1 MKMPDRAPS
10 RRVLLIGWDAA
21 DWKVIRP
28 LIDAGE
34 MPHIARLLRAGCSAS
49 IATLQPSFSPM
60 LWTSIATGKRPFDHG
75 IHGFS
80 EPRPD
85 GRDIQRIS
93 NLSRKCKALW
103 NILGQNGLRSIVTG
117 WWPSY
122 PAEPIRGVMVSDQ
135 FHRVSRAHQSVP
147 GMVHPPELAQPL
159 AALRLEPQDI
169 PADLM
174 QFFVPRA
181 LEIDREKSRLQSV
194 ARILCEC
201 ANIHTAATWLMDHEP
216 WDLCAVYFDAIDHFG
231 HGFMKYH
238 PPRRPHIAEEDFD
251 LYNNVLRAGYRLH
264 DRMLG
269 TLLEKAGPDTAVILL
284 SDHGFHPDHLR
295 PERIPE
301 YHAGP
306 AAEHRNNGIFV
317 MAGPGIRRNVALPG
331 VSLLD
336 ITPTVLSLLGLP
348 AGRDMEGKVLTGAF
362 ESGSAESAHAIERIP
377 GWEKIEGDDGRHAP
391 HMQLDPLAA
400 TESLEQL
407 VALGYVEE
415 PDSNDGQ
422 AARRTVADLRTNL
435 AEAYQDAGRHAEAT
449 AILRELREEN
459 PDEIR
464 LALRLFI
471 SAQALGRIPEMTAL
485 ANDWSGRRRELHER
499 SLARLNELRERGR
512 ASETTPRL
520 NAEDRAELKAL
531 RRLCRYEP
539 SLTNFFEAQIFRA
552 RRQWREALA
561 AIEAIPA
568 PHLMRP
574 GLFIDRAELLGRL
587 HKWNE
592 AATILREALAIDPAD
607 ARVHFGLARLALHR
621 RDYDAAAH
629 SALDGLALLERE
641 PRGHWLLGI
650 ALARLGKY
658 EPAIRTFERTLAIH
672 PHFPQAHLWL
682 ARLHRTLGNREQS
695 AIHAR
700 ARVQLRQNLQS
711 QSATITRRNDTAA
724 PVPRP
729 TAISGSARDLPP
741 LSGEV
746 VIVCGLPRSGTS
758 MLMQMLAAGGLAAVT
773 DGIRAADEDN
783 PRGYFELE
791 AVKQMK
797 SGTPWL
803 EDARGKAVKIVA
815 PLIPDLPDGVPC
827 RVLLTE
833 RDINDIIASQRQMM
847 IRRGRQ
853 VAETPARLSRLQ
865 NEYLRLIVWTKGF
878 LASRPDTKLLCL
890 DRNAVIRDPRRAAEA
905 INRFLGGNLD
915 VDRMVGEV
923 RPELSRQ
930 NSVQAATR

>member
-1 MKMPDRAPS
+1 MNK
-10 RRVLLIGWDAA
+10 VLLIGWDAA

-34 MPHIARLLRAGCSAS
+34 MPNIARLVRAGASAS

-93 NLSRKCKALW
+93 NLSRKCKAIW
-103 NILGQNGLRSIVTG
+103 NIAGQSGLRSIVVG

-135 FHRVSRAHQSVP
+135 FHRITGQFRKVT
-147 GMVHPPELAQPL
+147 GMVHPPELTGPL
-159 AALRLEPQDI
+159 AELRIEPEDL

-181 LEIDREKSRLQSV
+181 LEIDQAKSRGIHSA
-194 ARILCEC
+194 ARVICEC
-201 ANIHTAATWLMDHEP
+201 ANIHSAATWLMEREP

-238 PPRRPHIAEEDFD
+238 PPRRPHISEEDFD
-251 LYNNVLRAGYRLH
+251 LYKRVLRAGYLLH

-269 TLLEKAGPDTAVILL
+269 TLLEKAGSDTTIILL

-295 PERIPE
+295 PARIPE

-306 AAEHRNNGIFV
+306 AFEHRNNGVFV
-317 MAGPGIRRNVALPG
+317 MAGPGVRQGATLPG

-336 ITPTVLSLLGLP
+336 IAPTVLALLGLP
-348 AGRDMEGKVLTGAF
+348 VGRDMEGKVLAGAF
-362 ESGSAESAHAIERIP
+362 ESTPPVKRIAT
-377 GWEKIEGDDGRHAP
+377 WEKVDGDDGRHPP
-391 HMQLDPLAA
+391 HMKLDPLAA

-415 PDSNDGQ
+415 PDADDDQ
-422 AARRTVADLRTNL
+422 AAKRTIADLRTNL
-435 AEAYQDAGRHAEAT
+435 AEAYQDAGRHAEAA
-449 AILRELREEN
+449 AILRELREAN
-459 PDEIR
+459 PNDLR
-464 LALRLFI
+464 AALRLFI
-471 SAQALGRIPEMTAL
+471 SAQALGRRDEMEAI
-485 ANDWSGRRRELHER
+485 AKDWSGRRKQVYES
-499 SLARLNELRERGR
+499 SLARLNQLRERGR

-520 NAEDRAELKAL
+520 NAEERAELKAL
-531 RRLCRYEP
+531 RRLCRYDP
-539 SLTNFFEAQIFRA
+539 PLTAFFEAQILRA
-552 RRQWREALA
+552 RRKWREALT
-561 AIEAIPA
+561 AIETIPV
-568 PHLMRP
+568 PDLVRP

-587 HKWNE
+587 QKWNE
-592 AATILREALAIDPAD
+592 AATILREALTIDATD
-607 ARVHFGLARLALHR
+607 ARVHFGLARLALHN
-621 RDYDAAAH
+621 RDFSAAAH
-629 SALDGLALLERE
+629 HALDGIALLERD
-641 PRGHWLLGI
+641 PRGHYLLGI
-650 ALARLGKY
+650 ALVRLSKY
-658 EPAIRTFERTLAIH
+658 EPAVCTFEKALAVH
-672 PHFPQAHLWL
+672 PAFAQVHLWL
-682 ARLHRTLGNREQS
+682 ARVHRVLGNREAS
-695 AIHAR
+695 ALHTR
-700 ARVQLRQNLQS
+700 AWLHILQGVQQ
-711 QSATITRRNDTAA
+711 QSATITHRAAA
-724 PVPRP
+724 PTPAPRP
-729 TAISGSARDLPP
+729 APIAGSARDLPP
-741 LSGEV
+741 LNGEV

-758 MLMQMLAAGGLAAVT
+758 MLMQMLAAGGVPALT
-773 DGIRAADEDN
+773 DGIRSADEDN

-791 AVKQMK
+791 AVKQMEN
-797 SGTPWL
+797 GAPWL
-803 EDARGKAVKIVA
+803 DDARGKAVKIVA
-815 PLIPDLPDGVPC
+815 PLISHLPDGVPC

-847 IRRGRQ
+847 IRRGRS
-853 VAETPARLSRLQ
+853 VSETPARLARLK

-915 VDRMVGEV
+915 VDRMAGEV
-923 RPELSRQ
+923 KPELSRQ
-930 NSVQAATR
+930 NSVQAQTR